1 MTSILQFLWSKKSLI
16 LGLRIIF
23 AFFQKKLPLLED
35 FYVVKFRFIEV
46 KKTWFYMVFNHFD
59 LLPVQPTNLQSLQSL
74 QKPSKPWNHVSNT
87 GLFWYMAWNPLPN
100 TLYYGH
106 VSEKRLPTSNFQKKP
121 SLCSGYVV
129 INRGDPF
136 DFNWSA
142 DADWRSVKNH
152 KCYVV
157 EHIFYTLATDADEC
171 HAQNQRLPIYAL
183 HSTCLFFCP
192 RKASVDEIL
201 KSVRRCLIRQELWK
215 NHYIRNFPKSVCR
228 RAST

>member
-46 KKTWFYMVFNHFD
+46 KKKWFYMVFNHFD

-183 HSTCLFFCP
+183 HSTCLFFAP
-192 RKASVDEIL
+192 EKRLSTRFWKVFVD
-201 KSVRRCLIRQELWK
+201 VWFVK
-215 NHYIRNFPKSVCR
+215 NFEKI
-228 RAST
+228 TT

>member
-1 MTSILQFLWSKKSLI
+1 MTSILQFLWSKKTLI

-35 FYVVKFRFIEV
+35 FYVVNFHFIEV
-46 KKTWFYMVFNHFD
+46 KKRDFAWFSIIFTSFLFN
-59 LLPVQPTNLQSLQSL
+59 QPTFKAFKSL

-106 VSEKRLPTSNFQKKP
+106 VSEMRLPTSNFQKKP
-121 SLCSGYVV
+121 SVCSGYVV

-142 DADWRSVKNH
+142 DADWCSVKNH

-171 HAQNQRLPIYAL
+171 TP
-183 HSTCLFFCP
+183 
-192 RKASVDEIL
+192 
-201 KSVRRCLIRQELWK
+201 
-215 NHYIRNFPKSVCR
+215 
-228 RAST
+228 

>member
-1 MTSILQFLWSKKSLI
+1 MTSILQFLWSKKSPI

-35 FYVVKFRFIEV
+35 FYVVNFHFIEV
-46 KKTWFYMVFNHFD
+46 KKPDFAWFSIILTSFLFN
-59 LLPVQPTNLQSLQSL
+59 QPS
-74 QKPSKPWNHVSNT
+74 KPSKPWNHVSNT

-106 VSEKRLPTSNFQKKP
+106 VSEMRLPTSHFQKNP
-121 SLCSGYVV
+121 SVCSGYVV

-142 DADWRSVKNH
+142 DADWCSVKNH

-171 HAQNQRLPIYAL
+171 TP
-183 HSTCLFFCP
+183 
-192 RKASVDEIL
+192 
-201 KSVRRCLIRQELWK
+201 
-215 NHYIRNFPKSVCR
+215 
-228 RAST
+228 